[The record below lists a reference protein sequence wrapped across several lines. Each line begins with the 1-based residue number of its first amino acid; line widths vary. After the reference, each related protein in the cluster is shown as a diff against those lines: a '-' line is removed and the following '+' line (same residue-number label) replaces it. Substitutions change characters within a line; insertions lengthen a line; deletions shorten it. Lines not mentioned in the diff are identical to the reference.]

1 MLLKDFLSD
10 GTKALEAL
18 YPASEA
24 HSIMLMLCEE
34 RLGIKSYTH
43 ILEPGYTIRP
53 EDVSI
58 LASDMERLV
67 SGEPIQQVIGKAWF
81 FGEEFRVTPDVL
93 IPRPETEILC
103 QEAIRLCSGKQSAP
117 RILDLCTGS
126 GCISWTL
133 ALALPGAEVI
143 GVDISDKALAVASS
157 QDFKDRLEGTGS
169 RAPQFIRADVLDTE
183 QAFDHGRFDLITSN
197 PPYVMDSQKAQMRVN
212 VLEHEPALA
221 LFVPDEDPLIFYR
234 AVARWSRRFLAEG
247 GKGITEINDMLGPET
262 AAVFTE
268 AGFATAKLI
277 KDLSGRNR
285 FVLYS

>member
-1 MLLKDFLSD
+1 MLLKDFLSE
-10 GTKALEAL
+10 GVKALGPL

-24 HSIMLMLCEE
+24 HSIMQMLCEE
-34 RLGIKSYTH
+34 RLGTRSYTH

-133 ALALPGAEVI
+133 AMAIPGTEVI
-143 GVDISDKALAVASS
+143 GVDISDKALEVAST
-157 QDFKDRLEGTGS
+157 QDFKARIEGSGA
-169 RAPQFIRADVLDTE
+169 RAPRFIHADVLDTE
-183 QAFDHGRFDLITSN
+183 QLFDHGMFDLIVSN

-212 VLEHEPALA
+212 VLEHEPGLA
-221 LFVPDEDPLIFYR
+221 LFVPDEDPLLFYR
-234 AVARWSRRFLAEG
+234 AIARWSRRFLAEG
-247 GKGITEINDMLGPET
+247 GKGITEINDLLGPET
-262 AAVFTE
+262 AAVFSA
-268 AGFATAKLI
+268 AGFASAEVI

-285 FVLYS
+285 FILYS